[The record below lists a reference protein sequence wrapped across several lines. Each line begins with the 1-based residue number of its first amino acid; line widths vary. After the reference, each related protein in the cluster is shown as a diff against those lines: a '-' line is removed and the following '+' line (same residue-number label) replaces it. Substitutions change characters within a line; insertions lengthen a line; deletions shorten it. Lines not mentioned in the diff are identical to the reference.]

1 MSHSPIC
8 FEHVTK
14 LFGANTAL
22 DDLSFEVPAG
32 HVVGFLG
39 PNGAGKSTAIRILT
53 GLVKSTSGDARV
65 RGRPFAEIEYPAR
78 EIGVALESLRTH
90 PGRSGRDYLLIRAL
104 AGGVV
109 PERVE
114 EVLALVELS
123 AAARKPV
130 GTYSMGMR
138 QRLNLAGALLG
149 DPGTLVLDEPANGLD
164 PEGVRWLRDLLRGLA
179 AQGKAVLVSSHGL
192 AEMEHTADLFVIIAG
207 GRLIATGPLKEI
219 AIRTS
224 SADGRA
230 PALEEAF
237 LDLVS
242 RPDHGRTP

>member
-1 MSHSPIC
+1 MNLSPIS

-14 LFGANTAL
+14 RFGANTAL
-22 DDLSFEVPAG
+22 DDLSFDVPAG

-53 GLVKSTSGDARV
+53 GLVKPTGGEARV
-65 RGRPFAEIEYPAR
+65 RGRPFVEIAYPAR

-90 PGRSGRDYLLIRAL
+90 LGRSGRDYLLIRAL
-104 AGGVV
+104 AGGIV
-109 PERVE
+109 PGRVDD
-114 EVLALVELS
+114 VLALVELS
-123 AAARKPV
+123 SVARRPV

-149 DPGTLVLDEPANGLD
+149 DPGILVLDEPGNGLD

-207 GRLIATGPLKEI
+207 GRLIATGPLREI
-219 AIRTS
+219 AVGKS
-224 SADGRA
+224 STEGSA
-230 PALEEAF
+230 PVLEEAF

-242 RPDHGRTP
+242 QPGKGRTL